1 MTRYAV
7 FLRGVNVGG
16 IKVPS
21 KELRELLVSLGFGD
35 VKTYLQTGNVT
46 FASEKD
52 PNDLKGLLEEALSER
67 FDYDAKVMVYDHA
80 DLQAIVDGF
89 PFPAADDLHRYVV
102 LVSDDAILPELV
114 TFANQLDVD
123 IERIAPGPGVLYWQL
138 PKGMSLN
145 TAFAK
150 VMTKAKIKRVT
161 TTRNLNTL
169 EKMVAG

>member
-1 MTRYAV
+1 MTHYAV
-7 FLRGVNVGG
+7 FLRGINVGG
-16 IKVPS
+16 VKVPS
-21 KELRELLVSLGFGD
+21 QDLRELLVSLGFDD

-46 FASEKD
+46 FTSDKTPD
-52 PNDLKGLLEEALSER
+52 DLTALLEGALSER

-80 DLQAIVDGF
+80 DLRTIVDGF

-102 LVSDDAILPELV
+102 LVSDDAILPELI
-114 TFANQLDVD
+114 TLANQLDAD

-138 PKGMSLN
+138 PKGRSLD
-145 TAFAK
+145 TDFAK

>member
-21 KELRELLVSLGFGD
+21 KDLRELLASLGFSD

-46 FASEKD
+46 FSSDMRPAE
-52 PNDLKGLLEEALSER
+52 LVTQLERTLSER
-67 FDYDAKVMVYDHA
+67 FGYDARVMVYDHA
-80 DLQAIVDGF
+80 DLQAIVSGF
-89 PFPAADDLHRYVV
+89 PFPASDDLHRYVV
-102 LVSDDAILPELV
+102 LVSDETILPELIG
-114 TFANQLDVD
+114 FANQLDAD

-138 PKGMSLN
+138 PKGMSLD
-145 TAFAK
+145 TVFAK

-169 EKMVAG
+169 EKMVSA